1 MREPVL
7 RQYDEFADW
16 ASQSPV
22 HGVERLPFEAYAE
35 ALERAEE
42 EFSKAEA
49 DGGWSEWVVHV
60 QSPLPIPPWWHAAS
74 RYVFQVMK
82 ARTEDALRGHKA
94 MIEVRYMCRVLTQA
108 EVSYIYGRLS
118 RYEQRIVKRSE
129 RQKRAASF
137 AHYVNRSV
145 GRRLAAILRGAF
157 GEEMVERKTIPN
169 GGITRSDVP
178 A

>member
-1 MREPVL
+1 M
-7 RQYDEFADW
+7 
-16 ASQSPV
+16 
-22 HGVERLPFEAYAE
+22 PFEAYAE

-49 DGGWSEWVVHV
+49 DGGWSEWVV
-60 QSPLPIPPWWHAAS
+60 QTQTPLPIPPWWHAAS

-82 ARTEDALRGHKA
+82 ARAEDALRGHKA
-94 MIEVRYMCRVLTQA
+94 LLEVRYMCRVLTQA

-145 GRRLAAILRGAF
+145 GRRLAGILRGAF
-157 GEEMVERKTIPN
+157 GEETVGGKTIPN
-169 GGITRSDVP
+169 GRVAKP

>member
-1 MREPVL
+1 
-7 RQYDEFADW
+7 
-16 ASQSPV
+16 
-22 HGVERLPFEAYAE
+22 LPFEAYAE

-42 EFSKAEA
+42 EFSKSEA
-49 DGGWSEWVVHV
+49 DGGWSDWVAHA
-60 QSPLPIPPWWHAAS
+60 QAPLPIPPWWHAAS

-82 ARTEDALRGHKA
+82 ARTEDALRGHRA

-145 GRRLAAILRGAF
+145 GRRLAAILRGTL
-157 GEEMVERKTIPN
+157 EEETVGRKAISN
-169 GGITRSDVP
+169 GRVARSDVP